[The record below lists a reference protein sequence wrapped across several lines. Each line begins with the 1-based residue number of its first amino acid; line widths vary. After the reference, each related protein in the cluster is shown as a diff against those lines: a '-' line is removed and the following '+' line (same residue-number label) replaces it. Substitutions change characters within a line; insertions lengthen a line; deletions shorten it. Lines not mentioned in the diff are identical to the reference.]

1 MGTPYSDIYAL
12 FLQQVTDQSL
22 GNMLPADMNYHM
34 SRWLMSAST
43 KFALDCRQDI
53 LSRDSSSQAFTVV
66 LTDLEQQ
73 ILAQLMV
80 VEWLSP
86 ALYTAQLLRQV
97 ISDKDF
103 KVHSQANHIEQLA
116 KLRNYAQDEAESLIM
131 RYSYMSG
138 LGNLR

>member
-1 MGTPYSDIYAL
+1 MGIPYSDIYAL

-103 KVHSQANHIEQLA
+103 KVHSQANHIEQLT